1 MKINEH
7 TTQEDINNFLKKEF
21 NEDLFHRDL
30 YSLLNT
36 CYEGIVNPFYIQILE
51 NFDSSHNTKK
61 VIDQISNFINLNFR
75 NKY

>member
-30 YSLLNT
+30 YTQCRDITLVKLVS
-36 CYEGIVNPFYIQILE
+36 GW
-51 NFDSSHNTKK
+51 
-61 VIDQISNFINLNFR
+61 
-75 NKY
+75 

>member
-51 NFDSSHNTKK
+51 YVHN
-61 VIDQISNFINLNFR
+61 N
-75 NKY
+75 